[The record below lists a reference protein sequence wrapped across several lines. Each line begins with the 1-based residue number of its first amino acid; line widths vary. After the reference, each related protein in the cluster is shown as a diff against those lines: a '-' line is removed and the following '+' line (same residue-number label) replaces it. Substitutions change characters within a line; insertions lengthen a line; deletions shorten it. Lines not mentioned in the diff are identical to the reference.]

1 MFFKKSPSRYERMLL
16 RRRGR
21 DDGSSS
27 RNRNVPPQYE
37 ADDFLNREAP

>member
-1 MFFKKSPSRYERMLL
+1 MFFKKSPLRCERMLL
-16 RRRGR
+16 RRRGH